1 MLELGI
7 WRFPHVAMNN
17 LFVIATNLVT
27 RADLATARLGQRFG
41 RMDVASQLSLLAVEP
56 FASQFD
62 NFVRDRIAI
71 VIAVRAGSLPTDVA
85 YWEGRDQAGGLSP
98 TLFTYTLPSAA
109 IGEIAIRHR
118 LTGPNLCFV
127 GDSRDVLAEAV
138 ALLRTDEADAVIA
151 VDTNVISPALT
162 KMISLSEAA
171 TACAVLVSR
180 TGPGLMA
187 LGENPRDMET
197 LCANLRPHNL
207 TK

>member
-1 MLELGI
+1 MINPFLLAI
-7 WRFPHVAMNN
+7 NA
-17 LFVIATNLVT
+17 VT

-41 RMDVASQLSLLAVEP
+41 RMDLISQLSLLAVEP
-56 FASQFD
+56 FAAHFD
-62 NFVRDRIAI
+62 NFACDRIAI

-85 YWEGRDQAGGLSP
+85 YWEGRDQPGGLSP

-118 LTGPNLCFV
+118 LTGPNLCMV
-127 GDSRDVLAEAV
+127 GACRDVLAEAV

-151 VDTNVISPALT
+151 VDTNVVSPALT
-162 KMISLSEAA
+162 KMISLSETA
-171 TACAVLVSR
+171 TAGAVLISR
-180 TGPGLMA
+180 TGPGLTV
-187 LGENPRDMET
+187 LGENDRDMER